1 MNLDDWFAP
10 WRPNIH
16 PVEPWTINAVDTGTP
31 YIKIKEN
38 KEMELLNIYFEK
50 KRDLVYKKYEIK
62 AEKIKAKN
70 EEYKELTEI
79 MHKYKDN
86 DCVSIYVSSNYPLGK
101 ELDAELKKVFDDKNN
116 ELQKL
121 SDLKIEIEA
130 QLELC
135 ETYEQKMNMLK
146 TYQIVKDNGVLN
158 IQ

>member
-1 MNLDDWFAP
+1 MNFEELIGEC
-10 WRPNIH
+10 RLNIN
-16 PVEPWTINAVDTGTP
+16 PVEPWTMRAVDTETP

-62 AEKIKAKN
+62 AEKIKVKN
-70 EEYKELTEI
+70 EEYKEITE
-79 MHKYKDN
+79 MMRKYKDN

-101 ELDAELKKVFDDKNN
+101 ELDAELKKVCEDKNN

-121 SDLKIEIEA
+121 SDLKTEISA

-135 ETYEQKMNMLK
+135 ETYEQKMNILK